1 MTTPTPAFLRDL
13 AAAERMV
20 AERITAHRKH
30 TEVAFSRGPAAWRAF
45 QHDACPHLSDL
56 AGYERTAHARAAVF
70 DALADE
76 MEGK

>member
-1 MTTPTPAFLRDL
+1 MTTPTPDFLRNL

-20 AERITAHRKH
+20 AERITAQREHGA
-30 TEVAFSRGPAAWRAF
+30 VAFSRGPAAWRAF

-56 AGYERTAHARAAVF
+56 AGYERTAHALAAAF

-76 MEGK
+76 MEG

>member
-1 MTTPTPAFLRDL
+1 MTTPTPDFLRTL

-20 AERITAHRKH
+20 ATRITAQR
-30 TEVAFSRGPAAWRAF
+30 ELGAVAFSRGPAAWRAF

-56 AGYERTAHARAAVF
+56 AGYERTAHALAAAF

-76 MEGK
+76 MEG